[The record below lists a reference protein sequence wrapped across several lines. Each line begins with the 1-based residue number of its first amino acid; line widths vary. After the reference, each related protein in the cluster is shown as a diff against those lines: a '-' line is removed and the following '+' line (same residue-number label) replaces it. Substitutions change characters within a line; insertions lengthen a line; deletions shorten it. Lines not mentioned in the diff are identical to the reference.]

1 MFERYDLPL
10 LADEYFYIY
19 SDLFGTHQRQDM
31 VQLTKQV
38 IESVSKELN
47 YPFVNDANY
56 LRTCLHTCPYVLQ
69 RNIYLLMNT
78 IRFLKKS
85 KENTQRYF

>member
-1 MFERYDLPL
+1 M
-10 LADEYFYIY
+10 I
-19 SDLFGTHQRQDM
+19 
-31 VQLTKQV
+31 
-38 IESVSKELN
+38 
-47 YPFVNDANY
+47 ANY

-85 KENTQRYF
+85 KENTSVVLAIQSACKQLIQRSVLLVNDSFCAYIALHFGSSGTTTAGS